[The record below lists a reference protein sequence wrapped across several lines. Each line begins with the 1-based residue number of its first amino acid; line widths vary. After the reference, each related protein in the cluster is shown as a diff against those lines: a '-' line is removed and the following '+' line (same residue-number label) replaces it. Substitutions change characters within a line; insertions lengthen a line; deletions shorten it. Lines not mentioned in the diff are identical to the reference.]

1 VSVKKVVVGCYTPG
15 DYEREA
21 HERLIPSVRAL
32 GLEHDIRQIPSRG
45 SWILNNSACQ
55 IFLLG
60 IAKEYPD
67 AHLLYIDVDGMVRSD
82 PWPYLLNLNCDIG
95 VHYMNHGRVVRRLVE
110 ELLCGTV
117 YLPPT
122 SYRVN
127 LLERWVAENEKHPD
141 VWDQRNLQN
150 MIDRDRDI
158 RVARLPAEYCCI
170 FDTHRRRYP
179 HIVPVIEHFQASR
192 RYKRRADAQCV
203 TQTTP

>member
-82 PWPYLLNLNCDIG
+82 PWPYLLSLDCDIG
-95 VHYMNHGRVVRRLVE
+95 VHYFRHGRIARRMNE

-117 YLPPT
+117 YLPPVT
-122 SYRVN
+122 CRQN
-127 LLERWVAENEKHPD
+127 LLERWVTENEKHPD
-141 VWDQRNLQN
+141 VWDQRNLQT
-150 MIDRDRDI
+150 MIERDRNI

-170 FDTHRRRYP
+170 FDTHRRFYP
-179 HIVPVIEHFQASR
+179 NIVPVIEHFQASR